1 MIVLLVYC
9 MVFILYHA
17 VFWTFSSDGWSCRL
31 ITDRSWVRVPEGP
44 FWLSRKNQTKVCL
57 EARRLEQLTLLS
69 PLLVSGVRILLR
81 QIGRVAPE

>member
-1 MIVLLVYC
+1 MIVLLVCC